1 VFRADGVAISISATT
16 NKVSPRLLR
25 TGVGAALVLLGLASA
40 GAATLDVYV
49 VTVIDPSGQL
59 HITTK
64 HKREIVPKK
73 EPDQTSFDN
82 AQISPD
88 GHAVGWLALYP
99 NCCTSYPIALKLV
112 VLLNGEQ
119 RSYTGNGLLIARWC
133 FWAGGK
139 QVAFEQETVHGGM
152 GVHYELRDIE
162 TGKLA
167 DKYDPDT
174 DAESVTK
181 PPRWVV
187 VLDSRG

>member
-1 VFRADGVAISISATT
+1 MPATDVIVAMRSFTRALGV
-16 NKVSPRLLR
+16 V
-25 TGVGAALVLLGLASA
+25 LVLLGLASA
-40 GAATLDVYV
+40 GAGAVDVYV
-49 VTVIDPSGQL
+49 ETAIDPSGQL
-59 HITTK
+59 HISTK

-73 EPDQTSFDN
+73 DRDQVSFDK

-88 GHAVGWLALYP
+88 GHAVGWLALYR

-112 VLLNGEQ
+112 VLLNGEE
-119 RSYTGNGLLIARWC
+119 RSYTGNGLVIARWC

-152 GVHYELRDIE
+152 GVHYELRDLE
-162 TGKLA
+162 TGQLA
-167 DKYDPDT
+167 DKYDPDV
-174 DAESVTK
+174 DPGSVTK